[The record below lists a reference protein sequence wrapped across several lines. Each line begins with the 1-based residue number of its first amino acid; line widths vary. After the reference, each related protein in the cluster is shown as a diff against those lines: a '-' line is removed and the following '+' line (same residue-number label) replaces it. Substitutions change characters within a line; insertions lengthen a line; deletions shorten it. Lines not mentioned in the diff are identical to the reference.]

1 MTISKGLI
9 LFENWKPWMHAIRF
23 AVLSLEGEL
32 CLSDMDIKAFS
43 TSEAVQM
50 SCPSTEGKGCAVW
63 VSVLCHSAKV
73 QHRDGCCQGGLV
85 VQRLERRVSL
95 QLIEDLRK
103 ELEHLQLYKL
113 ECERPGRGRSSS
125 SSVSEF
131 NAKTREVEMEHEIK
145 RLKQVSRE
153 GPHSVWV
160 SPKEL
165 CRTAQKNPGSCMC
178 QYGVLRFLY
187 PRSL

>member
-1 MTISKGLI
+1 MSIC
-9 LFENWKPWMHAIRF
+9 P
-23 AVLSLEGEL
+23 LSQCKDAAQRWLLPGRAGYAEVGETCFL
-32 CLSDMDIKAFS
+32 AY
-43 TSEAVQM
+43 
-50 SCPSTEGKGCAVW
+50 
-63 VSVLCHSAKV
+63 
-73 QHRDGCCQGGLV
+73 
-85 VQRLERRVSL
+85 L

-153 GPHSVWV
+153 RPHSLWV
-160 SPKEL
+160 SPNEL
-165 CRTAQKNPGSCMC
+165 YRTAQKNSYSCMC
-178 QYGVLRFLY
+178 QYAVLGFLY
-187 PRSL
+187 PHSLPLKMCITFVWNLLVSCNFCT

>member
-1 MTISKGLI
+1 
-9 LFENWKPWMHAIRF
+9 
-23 AVLSLEGEL
+23 
-32 CLSDMDIKAFS
+32 
-43 TSEAVQM
+43 M
-50 SCPSTEGKGCAVW
+50 SICPLTQCKDA
-63 VSVLCHSAKV
+63 AKRWLLPGRAGYAEV
-73 QHRDGCCQGGLV
+73 GATCFLAY
-85 VQRLERRVSL
+85 L

-153 GPHSVWV
+153 RPHSLWV
-160 SPKEL
+160 
-165 CRTAQKNPGSCMC
+165 C
-178 QYGVLRFLY
+178 QYAVLGFLY
-187 PRSL
+187 PHSLPLKMCIMFVWNLLVSCNFCT

>member
-1 MTISKGLI
+1 MQGLERHGLI
-9 LFENWKPWMHAIRF
+9 L
-23 AVLSLEGEL
+23 
-32 CLSDMDIKAFS
+32 C
-43 TSEAVQM
+43 
-50 SCPSTEGKGCAVW
+50 
-63 VSVLCHSAKV
+63 
-73 QHRDGCCQGGLV
+73 
-85 VQRLERRVSL
+85 L

-153 GPHSVWV
+153 GPQSVGE
-160 SPKEL
+160 S
-165 CRTAQKNPGSCMC
+165 Q
-178 QYGVLRFLY
+178 
-187 PRSL
+187 

>member
-1 MTISKGLI
+1 MQGRERHGL
-9 LFENWKPWMHAIRF
+9 LA
-23 AVLSLEGEL
+23 
-32 CLSDMDIKAFS
+32 
-43 TSEAVQM
+43 
-50 SCPSTEGKGCAVW
+50 CP
-63 VSVLCHSAKV
+63 
-73 QHRDGCCQGGLV
+73 
-85 VQRLERRVSL
+85 

-153 GPHSVWV
+153 GPLD
-160 SPKEL
+160 PCEMY
-165 CRTAQKNPGSCMC
+165 RTALKNAYSCNT
-178 QYGVLRFLY
+178 
-187 PRSL
+187 